1 MSERDAGTDRKKTTA
16 HKILEKQLQMQRTLE
31 NAVQENGKMKEGQT
45 NRLPPDLQNEFG
57 DEEEKM

>member
-1 MSERDAGTDRKKTTA
+1 MNE
-16 HKILEKQLQMQRTLE
+16 TLRNVVRE
-31 NAVQENGKMKEGQT
+31 IDKMKEGQT